1 MKLMFGA
8 LPSHGHVYPSIPLAI
23 AAQEAG
29 HDVVFAAGEQFLP
42 TLRTAGL
49 TAVPV
54 GMPMQ
59 EALEVVMARD
69 PMPDNRDEI
78 IAAILADVLPRR
90 WATDLAP
97 VVAAERPDVI
107 VYDFGTLGA
116 GLAGMAAGIPVLCH
130 QGGRV
135 SSTNLG
141 DVIIANFTACAAEF
155 GVQGMDMITN
165 TVNID
170 ICPESVQAPEF
181 LKYVP
186 RAPLRP
192 VGWSEPGEL
201 PDNLAG
207 RDRKR
212 PLVYLTLGT
221 AFAEVGVLR
230 SAVAG
235 IAANPVDV
243 IVSTGPGVTVAE
255 LGEVPDNVWVAP
267 WVPAPKLFPLVDLV
281 VHHGGSGTMLGAFAA
296 GVPQLC
302 LPQVGDHFPNAEAVA
317 TAGAGKTLQPDEV
330 TKESVAEQVKAVL
343 ADDDARAAGQRLANE
358 IAAMPSPQDLVTHL
372 PDIIK

>member
-29 HDVVFAAGEQFLP
+29 HDVVFTAGEQFLP

-49 TAVPV
+49 TAMPV

-59 EALEVVMARD
+59 GALEVVMARE

-97 VVAAERPDVI
+97 IVAAERPDVM

-135 SSTNLG
+135 SSTKMG
-141 DVIIANFTACAAEF
+141 DLIIAAFTACAAEF
-155 GVQGMDMITN
+155 GVAGMDMITN

-170 ICPESVQAPEF
+170 ICPESVQAPQF
-181 LKYVP
+181 LQYVP

-192 VGWSEPGEL
+192 VGWSEPGDL

-207 RDRKR
+207 RDRSR

-255 LGEVPDNVWVAP
+255 LGDVPDNVWVAP
-267 WVPAPKLFPLVDLV
+267 WVPAPELFPLVDLV

-302 LPQVGDHFPNAEAVA
+302 LPQVGDHFPNADAVA
-317 TAGAGKTLQPDEV
+317 AAGAGTTLLPDDVSEAA
-330 TKESVAEQVKAVL
+330 VAEQVKAIL
-343 ADDDARAAGQRLANE
+343 ASDDARAAAGRLADE
-358 IAAMPSPQDLVTHL
+358 IAAMPSPQDLVTRL
-372 PDIIK
+372 PDIIS